1 MSGKETR
8 GSREAVLDVFVYYDF
23 ASSLSY
29 VAHRVL
35 ARIGRELAEERIELR
50 WKAIDLTGIGR
61 FQRGR
66 LLDPERRRSLIE
78 VATALDVELDPPARW
93 PDSRLAGEV
102 AVTFDMAIDRGLDP
116 CVERE
121 WREAAFAAFHEQ
133 GDAPKDADAPP
144 GPWKEGHSSAP
155 GNPGGAIPRHP
166 RTTSC
171 ARHRA
176 HGWNPGILPA
186 SGRRHDRG
194 WAAPDRVAGA
204 VEQLFG
210 EFERR
215 GHFGKRGVASV
226 DDLAAG
232 RRLAAATSSA
242 VAAGVEGAPT
252 LMFDAFP
259 LCGIHDE
266 ATMLGMIQRYAR
278 RRRRLEA
285 EATVEVN

>member
-8 GSREAVLDVFVYYDF
+8 GSREAVLEVFVYYDF

-66 LLDPERRRSLIE
+66 LLDPVRRRSLIE

-102 AVTFDMAIDRGLDP
+102 ALTLDLAIDRGLDP
-116 CVERE
+116 AVEQE
-121 WREAAFAAFHEQ
+121 WRRGVFSAFYEQ
-133 GDAPKDADAPP
+133 GDRDD
-144 GPWKEGHSSAP
+144 
-155 GNPGGAIPRHP
+155 
-166 RTTSC
+166 
-171 ARHRA
+171 
-176 HGWNPGILPA
+176 
-186 SGRRHDRG
+186 
-194 WAAPDRVAGA
+194 PDQLAGA

-215 GHFGKRGVASV
+215 GHFGKRGVASL

-232 RRLAAATSSA
+232 RRLATATGSA

-266 ATMLGMIQRYAR
+266 TTMLGMIQRYAR

>member
-1 MSGKETR
+1 MGDSGDAPLE
-8 GSREAVLDVFVYYDF
+8 VFVYYDF

-35 ARIGRELAEERIELR
+35 ARIDRQLAEERIELR

-78 VATALDVELDPPARW
+78 VSAALHVELDPPARW

-102 AVTFDMAIDRGLDP
+102 AVTLDMAIDRGLDP
-116 CVERE
+116 AVERE
-121 WREAAFAAFHEQ
+121 WRQAVFEAFHEQ
-133 GDAPKDADAPP
+133 VDAAL
-144 GPWKEGHSSAP
+144 
-155 GNPGGAIPRHP
+155 GNRGVP
-166 RTTSC
+166 
-171 ARHRA
+171 
-176 HGWNPGILPA
+176 PA
-186 SGRRHDRG
+186 SDC
-194 WAAPDRVAGA
+194 VAVTPSRPAVA
-204 VEQLFG
+204 VEQLFRN
-210 EFERR
+210 FERR
-215 GHFGKRGVASV
+215 GHFGTHGVAAL

-232 RRLAAATSSA
+232 RRLAAATRGA
-242 VAAGVEGAPT
+242 VAVGVEGAPT

-278 RRRRLEA
+278 RRRRLGA
-285 EATVEVN
+285 ETAVGVN

>member
-1 MSGKETR
+1 MSGEER
-8 GSREAVLDVFVYYDF
+8 SCAGDAPLEVFVYYDF

-35 ARIGRELAEERIELR
+35 ARIDEELAEERIELR

-78 VATALDVELDPPARW
+78 VSAALDVELEPPAHW

-102 AVTFDMAIDRGLDP
+102 AVTLDAAIDRGLDP
-116 CVERE
+116 AVERE
-121 WREAAFAAFHEQ
+121 WRQAAFAAFYEQ
-133 GDAPKDADAPP
+133 V
-144 GPWKEGHSSAP
+144 
-155 GNPGGAIPRHP
+155 
-166 RTTSC
+166 
-171 ARHRA
+171 
-176 HGWNPGILPA
+176 
-186 SGRRHDRG
+186 
-194 WAAPDRVAGA
+194 AAAVA
-204 VEQLFG
+204 VEQLFRN
-210 EFERR
+210 FERR
-215 GHFGKRGVASV
+215 GHFGTHGVASL

-232 RRLAAATSSA
+232 RRLAVATRSAA
-242 VAAGVEGAPT
+242 AAGVEGAPT

-278 RRRRLEA
+278 RRRRPEA
-285 EATVEVN
+285 ETAVGVN

>member
-1 MSGKETR
+1 MSGKESR
-8 GSREAVLDVFVYYDF
+8 GSREAVLEVFVYYDF

-66 LLDPERRRSLIE
+66 LLDPVRRRSLIE

-102 AVTFDMAIDRGLDP
+102 ALTLDLAIDRGLDP
-116 CVERE
+116 AVEQE
-121 WREAAFAAFHEQ
+121 WRRGVFSAFYEQ
-133 GDAPKDADAPP
+133 GDRDD
-144 GPWKEGHSSAP
+144 
-155 GNPGGAIPRHP
+155 
-166 RTTSC
+166 
-171 ARHRA
+171 
-176 HGWNPGILPA
+176 
-186 SGRRHDRG
+186 
-194 WAAPDRVAGA
+194 PDQLAGA

-215 GHFGKRGVASV
+215 GHFGKRGVATV

-232 RRLAAATSSA
+232 RRLAAATGSA

>member
-1 MSGKETR
+1 MSEEETR
-8 GSREAVLDVFVYYDF
+8 GSGDSPLEVFVYYDF
-23 ASSLSY
+23 ASCLSY

-35 ARIGRELAEERIELR
+35 ARIDQELAEERIELR

-78 VATALDVELDPPARW
+78 VSAALHVELDPPARW

-102 AVTFDMAIDRGLDP
+102 AVTLDAAIDRGLDP
-116 CVERE
+116 TVERE
-121 WREAAFAAFHEQ
+121 WRQAAFAAFYEQ
-133 GDAPKDADAPP
+133 G
-144 GPWKEGHSSAP
+144 
-155 GNPGGAIPRHP
+155 
-166 RTTSC
+166 
-171 ARHRA
+171 
-176 HGWNPGILPA
+176 
-186 SGRRHDRG
+186 
-194 WAAPDRVAGA
+194 GA
-204 VEQLFG
+204 VEHLFHD
-210 EFERR
+210 FERR
-215 GHFGKRGVASV
+215 GHFGTHGVASI

-232 RRLAAATSSA
+232 RRLAAATRSA

-266 ATMLGMIQRYAR
+266 GTMLGMIQRYAR

-285 EATVEVN
+285 ETAVGVN

>member
-1 MSGKETR
+1 MSGKETC
-8 GSREAVLDVFVYYDF
+8 GSREAVLEVFVYYDF

-29 VAHRVL
+29 VADRVL
-35 ARIGRELAEERIELR
+35 ARIGPELAEERIELR

-66 LLDPERRRSLIE
+66 LLDPVRRRSLIE

-102 AVTFDMAIDRGLDP
+102 AVAFDLALDRGLDP
-116 CVERE
+116 SVEQEWRRGVFSAFYEQGERDDPDETADAVER
-121 WREAAFAAFHEQ
+121 
-133 GDAPKDADAPP
+133 
-144 GPWKEGHSSAP
+144 
-155 GNPGGAIPRHP
+155 
-166 RTTSC
+166 
-171 ARHRA
+171 
-176 HGWNPGILPA
+176 
-186 SGRRHDRG
+186 
-194 WAAPDRVAGA
+194 
-204 VEQLFG
+204 LFG

-215 GHFGKRGVASV
+215 GVFGQRGVATV
-226 DDLAAG
+226 DDLAGG
-232 RRLAAATSSA
+232 RRLAAATGSA

-285 EATVEVN
+285 DTAAGVN

>member
-8 GSREAVLDVFVYYDF
+8 GSREAVLEVFVYYDF

-35 ARIGRELAEERIELR
+35 ARIGRELAAERIELR

-66 LLDPERRRSLIE
+66 LLDPVRRRSLIE

-102 AVTFDMAIDRGLDP
+102 ALTLDLAIDRGLDP
-116 CVERE
+116 AVERE
-121 WREAAFAAFHEQ
+121 WRRGVFTTFYEQ
-133 GDAPKDADAPP
+133 GD
-144 GPWKEGHSSAP
+144 
-155 GNPGGAIPRHP
+155 
-166 RTTSC
+166 
-171 ARHRA
+171 
-176 HGWNPGILPA
+176 
-186 SGRRHDRG
+186 HDD
-194 WAAPDRVAGA
+194 PDQLAGA
-204 VEQLFG
+204 VERLFG
-210 EFERR
+210 DFERR
-215 GHFGKRGVASV
+215 GHFGKRGVAAV

-232 RRLAAATSSA
+232 RRLAAATGSA

>member
-1 MSGKETR
+1 MR
-8 GSREAVLDVFVYYDF
+8 GSDDTALEVFVYYDF
-23 ASSLSY
+23 ASCLSY

-35 ARIGRELAEERIELR
+35 ARLDDQLAEDRIDLR

-102 AVTFDMAIDRGLDP
+102 AATFDMAIDRGLDRA
-116 CVERE
+116 VERE
-121 WREAAFAAFHEQ
+121 WRQAAFAAFYEQ
-133 GDAPKDADAPP
+133 VDVADA
-144 GPWKEGHSSAP
+144 
-155 GNPGGAIPRHP
+155 
-166 RTTSC
+166 
-171 ARHRA
+171 
-176 HGWNPGILPA
+176 
-186 SGRRHDRG
+186 
-194 WAAPDRVAGA
+194 
-204 VEQLFG
+204 VEHLFRN
-210 EFERR
+210 FERR
-215 GHFGKRGVASV
+215 GHFGTHGVASV

-232 RRLAAATSSA
+232 RRLAAATRSA

-285 EATVEVN
+285 SAAIEVN

>member
-1 MSGKETR
+1 LSGKETR
-8 GSREAVLDVFVYYDF
+8 GSREAVLEVFVYYDF

-66 LLDPERRRSLIE
+66 LLDPVRRRSLIE

-102 AVTFDMAIDRGLDP
+102 ALTLDLAIDRGLDP
-116 CVERE
+116 AVERE
-121 WREAAFAAFHEQ
+121 WRRGVFTTFYEQ
-133 GDAPKDADAPP
+133 GDRDD
-144 GPWKEGHSSAP
+144 
-155 GNPGGAIPRHP
+155 
-166 RTTSC
+166 
-171 ARHRA
+171 
-176 HGWNPGILPA
+176 L
-186 SGRRHDRG
+186 DQL
-194 WAAPDRVAGA
+194 AGA

-210 EFERR
+210 QFERR
-215 GHFGKRGVASV
+215 GHFGKRGVATV

-232 RRLAAATSSA
+232 RRLAAATGSA

>member
-1 MSGKETR
+1 MSGEDIR
-8 GSREAVLDVFVYYDF
+8 GSGDSPLEVFVYYDF
-23 ASSLSY
+23 ASCLSY

-35 ARIGRELAEERIELR
+35 ARIDQELAEERIELR

-78 VATALDVELDPPARW
+78 VSAALDVELDPPARW

-102 AVTFDMAIDRGLDP
+102 AVTLDMAIDRGLDP
-116 CVERE
+116 AVERE
-121 WREAAFAAFHEQ
+121 WRQAVFEAFHEQ
-133 GDAPKDADAPP
+133 DAVAPGRPADAA
-144 GPWKEGHSSAP
+144 E
-155 GNPGGAIPRHP
+155 R
-166 RTTSC
+166 
-171 ARHRA
+171 
-176 HGWNPGILPA
+176 LF
-186 SGRRHDRG
+186 HD
-194 WAAPDRVAGA
+194 
-204 VEQLFG
+204 
-210 EFERR
+210 FERR
-215 GHFGKRGVASV
+215 GHFGTHGVASV

-232 RRLAAATSSA
+232 RRLAAATRSA

-266 ATMLGMIQRYAR
+266 GTMLGMIQRYAR

-285 EATVEVN
+285 APALGVN

>member
-1 MSGKETR
+1 MSGEER
-8 GSREAVLDVFVYYDF
+8 PCASDAPLEVFVYYDF

-35 ARIGRELAEERIELR
+35 ARIDGELAEERIELR

-78 VATALDVELDPPARW
+78 VSAALHVELDLPARW

-102 AVTFDMAIDRGLDP
+102 AVTLDAAIDRGLDP
-116 CVERE
+116 AVERE
-121 WREAAFAAFHEQ
+121 WRQAAFAAFYEQ
-133 GDAPKDADAPP
+133 VDAAPSRPADAV
-144 GPWKEGHSSAP
+144 EH
-155 GNPGGAIPRHP
+155 
-166 RTTSC
+166 
-171 ARHRA
+171 
-176 HGWNPGILPA
+176 LF
-186 SGRRHDRG
+186 HD
-194 WAAPDRVAGA
+194 
-204 VEQLFG
+204 
-210 EFERR
+210 FERR
-215 GHFGKRGVASV
+215 GHFGRHGVASI

-232 RRLAAATSSA
+232 RRLAAATRSA
-242 VAAGVEGAPT
+242 VAVGVEGAPT

-278 RRRRLEA
+278 RRRRLGA
-285 EATVEVN
+285 ETAVGVN

>member
-1 MSGKETR
+1 MSGKESR
-8 GSREAVLDVFVYYDF
+8 GSREAVLEVFVYYDF

-66 LLDPERRRSLIE
+66 LLDPVRRRSLIE

-102 AVTFDMAIDRGLDP
+102 ALTLDLAIDRGLDP
-116 CVERE
+116 AVERE
-121 WREAAFAAFHEQ
+121 WRRGVFTTFYEQ
-133 GDAPKDADAPP
+133 GVRDD
-144 GPWKEGHSSAP
+144 
-155 GNPGGAIPRHP
+155 
-166 RTTSC
+166 
-171 ARHRA
+171 
-176 HGWNPGILPA
+176 
-186 SGRRHDRG
+186 
-194 WAAPDRVAGA
+194 PDQLEGA
-204 VEQLFG
+204 VERLFG
-210 EFERR
+210 EFEHR
-215 GHFGKRGVASV
+215 GVFGQRGVATV
-226 DDLAAG
+226 DDLAGG
-232 RRLAAATSSA
+232 RRLAAATGSA

-285 EATVEVN
+285 DTAAGVN

>member
-8 GSREAVLDVFVYYDF
+8 GSGEAALEVFVYYDF

-66 LLDPERRRSLIE
+66 LLDPVRRRSLIE
-78 VATALDVELDPPARW
+78 VATALDIELDPPARW

-102 AVTFDMAIDRGLDP
+102 ALTLDLAIDRGLDP
-116 CVERE
+116 AVERE
-121 WREAAFAAFHEQ
+121 WRRGVFTTFHEQ
-133 GDAPKDADAPP
+133 GDRDD
-144 GPWKEGHSSAP
+144 
-155 GNPGGAIPRHP
+155 
-166 RTTSC
+166 
-171 ARHRA
+171 
-176 HGWNPGILPA
+176 
-186 SGRRHDRG
+186 
-194 WAAPDRVAGA
+194 PDQLAGA

-232 RRLAAATSSA
+232 RRLAAATGSA

>member
-1 MSGKETR
+1 MSSEEAR
-8 GSREAVLDVFVYYDF
+8 GSCEEPLEVFVYYDF

-35 ARIGRELAEERIELR
+35 ARIDRELAEERIELR

-66 LLDPERRRSLIE
+66 LLDPVRRRSLIE

-102 AVTFDMAIDRGLDP
+102 ALTLDLAIDRGLDP
-116 CVERE
+116 AVERE
-121 WREAAFAAFHEQ
+121 WRRGVFTTFYEQ
-133 GDAPKDADAPP
+133 GDRDD
-144 GPWKEGHSSAP
+144 
-155 GNPGGAIPRHP
+155 
-166 RTTSC
+166 
-171 ARHRA
+171 
-176 HGWNPGILPA
+176 L
-186 SGRRHDRG
+186 DQL
-194 WAAPDRVAGA
+194 AGA

-210 EFERR
+210 QFERR
-215 GHFGKRGVASV
+215 GHFGKRGVATV

-232 RRLAAATSSA
+232 RRLAAATGSA